1 MKQVLQRRATNDGR
15 RLPACGRDE
24 RPHRFVVSRLGTTFA
39 IENKSCI
46 DTDNQYALGGNR
58 SLQMFESIQNSIEG
72 EPPVSITSKIR
83 VLLADDHQE
92 MLARVYHELGIEF
105 EIVATASNGSEAV
118 DSVARFDPDVLVMD
132 ISMPILDGLR
142 AASQLREAKSRAKIV
157 FLTIH
162 EDPDFVAAAFSAGA
176 SGYVTK
182 GRLSTEL
189 PTAIREAF
197 EGRTYICPGVR
208 R

>member
-1 MKQVLQRRATNDGR
+1 
-15 RLPACGRDE
+15 
-24 RPHRFVVSRLGTTFA
+24 
-39 IENKSCI
+39 
-46 DTDNQYALGGNR
+46 
-58 SLQMFESIQNSIEG
+58 MFESNQDLRQYPREG
-72 EPPVSITSKIR
+72 DASVSTSKIR

-92 MLARVYHELGIEF
+92 MLARVYRELGIEF
-105 EIVATASNGSEAV
+105 DIVATASNGSEAV

-142 AASQLREAKSRAKIV
+142 AASRLREAKSRAKIV

-162 EDPDFVAAAFSAGA
+162 EDPDFVAAALSAGA

-189 PTAIREAF
+189 PMAIREAF

-208 R
+208 T